1 VALTPDPSRTT
12 AQIEA
17 VVREHWGYILA
28 TLTAQVRDLQ
38 VAEDVLQDA
47 VVAALQRWPIDGTPD
62 NPRAWLLRAARNRA
76 IDLFRRDR
84 RFEDR
89 RETLIRDF
97 ESAQAQEPDSVENP
111 VDERLSLMF
120 TCCHPALAGPA
131 QVALTLRT
139 LGGLTTS
146 AIARAF
152 LTPETTMAQRIVRAK
167 TKIKAAR
174 IPYRVPPPELWPER
188 LQAVLSVVYF
198 IYNEGY
204 QSASGQTLQ
213 RLDLCEEAIRL
224 SRILVELSPHEP
236 EASGLLALMLL
247 HHSRR
252 QARTNDGEQLVILEE
267 QDRSLWDQ
275 DEIRDGDRILRE
287 ALARGRPG
295 PYQLQA
301 AISAVHA
308 LSPSHAE
315 TDWPQIVGLYR
326 CLHDLQPSVVV
337 RLNEIVALSFV
348 EGPAAALEALTAIED
363 EDVLQRYQPFHAAR
377 ADLFRRCGRRDE
389 AAAAYR
395 RALELSGNDAERSFM
410 SRRLAELDEA

>member
-1 VALTPDPSRTT
+1 MALTPDPSRTT

-152 LTPETTMAQRIVRAK
+152 
-167 TKIKAAR
+167 
-174 IPYRVPPPELWPER
+174 
-188 LQAVLSVVYF
+188 
-198 IYNEGY
+198 
-204 QSASGQTLQ
+204 
-213 RLDLCEEAIRL
+213 
-224 SRILVELSPHEP
+224 
-236 EASGLLALMLL
+236 
-247 HHSRR
+247 
-252 QARTNDGEQLVILEE
+252 
-267 QDRSLWDQ
+267 
-275 DEIRDGDRILRE
+275 
-287 ALARGRPG
+287 
-295 PYQLQA
+295 
-301 AISAVHA
+301 
-308 LSPSHAE
+308 
-315 TDWPQIVGLYR
+315 
-326 CLHDLQPSVVV
+326 
-337 RLNEIVALSFV
+337 
-348 EGPAAALEALTAIED
+348 
-363 EDVLQRYQPFHAAR
+363 
-377 ADLFRRCGRRDE
+377 
-389 AAAAYR
+389 
-395 RALELSGNDAERSFM
+395 
-410 SRRLAELDEA
+410 